1 MRKRMQTDFEEI
13 KETNIQLPSS
23 RCELEEDM
31 LEQICLI
38 ANAGAEITVE
48 ELCGRMNMSRRE
60 VNFCLKQLK
69 NHGYV
74 VGEKETYIGLQG
86 KEAESGIFLT
96 ELGKITGEEFQYRH
110 EILRQFLQFVGVSE
124 EKAEEDACRMEHVI
138 SEETVHQM
146 SRNSETRIS
155 MAHQGFEHLALIR
168 NNTRGSW
175 LELTIRE
182 VNGRSRIDGTRMWGH
197 ISSLKYEKQGQL
209 YEAVIKDGHLKIP
222 LSACHFFRGRMGNVK
237 GTVHITVACN
247 IGNAHMP
254 ESTAVL
260 TFWM

>member
-1 MRKRMQTDFEEI
+1 MHLFE
-13 KETNIQLPSS
+13 
-23 RCELEEDM
+23 
-31 LEQICLI
+31 
-38 ANAGAEITVE
+38 
-48 ELCGRMNMSRRE
+48 
-60 VNFCLKQLK
+60 
-69 NHGYV
+69 
-74 VGEKETYIGLQG
+74 
-86 KEAESGIFLT
+86 
-96 ELGKITGEEFQYRH
+96 
-110 EILRQFLQFVGVSE
+110 
-124 EKAEEDACRMEHVI
+124 
-138 SEETVHQM
+138 
-146 SRNSETRIS
+146 
-155 MAHQGFEHLALIR
+155 
-168 NNTRGSW
+168 SW

>member
-1 MRKRMQTDFEEI
+1 MNKD
-13 KETNIQLPSS
+13 
-23 RCELEEDM
+23 
-31 LEQICLI
+31 LI
-38 ANAGAEITVE
+38 LAIEA
-48 ELCGRMNMSRRE
+48 L
-60 VNFCLKQLK
+60 
-69 NHGYV
+69 
-74 VGEKETYIGLQG
+74 EKENGIS
-86 KEAESGIFLT
+86 KEVMFDAIEKSLMD
-96 ELGKITGEEFQYRH
+96 EYKIKVT
-110 EILRQFLQFVGVSE
+110 RQA
-124 EKAEEDACRMEHVI
+124 K
-138 SEETVHQM
+138 
-146 SRNSETRIS
+146 
-155 MAHQGFEHLALIR
+155 EHLALIR